1 MDRKIM
7 LDQVI
12 RKFGFEHR
20 WTVQFARMCED
31 ANRYTDEMVLFRYDM
46 LMDKYQ

>member
-1 MDRKIM
+1 MDRQKM
-7 LDQVI
+7 LDNVI

-46 LMDKYQ
+46 LMHKYQ